1 MKSYL
6 QYARDIERGRIVS
19 GNLMKLSVARFRRL
33 KKDKRYVFNEDKV
46 SEAIQFIGSLK
57 HFTGKFNGKPF
68 VLKPW
73 QQYIVANIYGFYY
86 KENKDKRLVQNVYI
100 EMARKQGKTAFA
112 SALCLLHLIFEN
124 EMDAEVYLAANSKD
138 QAKIAFKMCSNFVRS
153 LDPDHEYLK
162 PQRDRILFDET
173 LSMLRVLAADDSK
186 LDGFNASMFLLD
198 EYHAAKNSR
207 LKDVLQSSQGMR
219 DNPMSMIITTAGFD
233 KSSPCYQYRTMCTE
247 ILSGVKEDDSIFAVI
262 YSLDEGDDWKDEGTW
277 IKSNPNL
284 DVTVKV
290 PYIRQQ
296 VQKAKN
302 APSEEVGVKTKTLN
316 IWCDSEEVW
325 IPDHYI
331 YEATEKV
338 NLEDFKGC
346 EAYAGVDLSTISDF
360 TAMSLMIPKDG
371 KLYFK
376 TFYYLPEAALSE
388 KRFSEQYGDWKRRGL
403 MTITPGNVT
412 DYDFIL
418 NDLVK
423 WNSKLY
429 ISSVGYD
436 AYNATQFVINAQDAG
451 LKMDE
456 VSQSIGNFNRPTKEM
471 ERLLLS
477 GKAVIDNNEINRY
490 CYRNVVLKF
499 DWNGNAKPDKHLQEK
514 KIDGVISQLMA
525 LSRYLSSPRYESV
538 IY

>member
-1 MKSYL
+1 MEIYEKYID
-6 QYARDIERGRIVS
+6 DIRS
-19 GNLMKLSVARFRRL
+19 GVIPSCREMKLAVARFVRMYESGN
-33 KKDKRYVFNEDKV
+33 YVFDYEKAV
-46 SEAIQFIGSLK
+46 RAILFISLLHHYTGS
-57 HFTGKFNGKPF
+57 HAGEPF
-68 VLKPW
+68 ILQPW
-73 QQYIVANIYGFYY
+73 QQFIVVAVYGFY
-86 KENKDKRLVQNVYI
+86 DKLTGRRIVRSVYI
-100 EMARKQGKTAFA
+100 EMARKQGKSAFA
-112 SALCLLHLIFEN
+112 SALALYHFIADG
-124 EMDAEVYLAANSKD
+124 EMNAEVYFAANSKD
-138 QAKIAFKMCSNFVRS
+138 QARIAFTMCKNFVLS
-153 LDPDHEYLK
+153 LDPKQQILRPMRDTIEYRK
-162 PQRDRILFDET
+162 T
-173 LSMLRVLAADDSK
+173 LSILRVLAADDTK
-186 LDGFNASMFLLD
+186 LDGFNASMFLID
-198 EYHAAKNSR
+198 EYHAAKDSR

-219 DNPMSMIITTAGFD
+219 SQPMKIIVTTAGFD
-233 KSSPCYQYRTMCTE
+233 KLGVCYQFRTMCE
-247 ILSGVKEDDSIFAVI
+247 EVLSGVKEDDSLFAAIFT
-262 YSLDEGDDWKDEGTW
+262 LDENDDWKDENVW

-284 DVTVKV
+284 GITVDKQ
-290 PYIRQQ
+290 YLREQIRL
-296 VQKAKN
+296 AEN
-302 APSEEVGVKTKTLN
+302 SPSEEIGVKTKNIN
-316 IWCDSEEVW
+316 IWCDSEQVW

-331 YEATEKV
+331 LEATEKV

-360 TAMSLMIPKDG
+360 TAMSLMIPKDD

-388 KRFSEQYGDWKRRGL
+388 KRFSEQYGEWKRHGL

-423 WNSKLY
+423 WSSKLY

-499 DWNGNAKPDKHLQEK
+499 DWNGNAKPDKQLQEK